1 MAEKKYSG
9 ALLLPPPLMDS
20 GGDMALCRRQ
30 NCGQSLFLQGSSG
43 FSLVEIMVA
52 MVIGMLGVIVMM
64 QVFAQFEG
72 QKRTT
77 TGGDDA
83 ISSGSIALY
92 NLQRDIQQAGWGISA
107 VNALGCYLSD
117 KTSGAVGE
125 KLIQGSAEIP
135 VAPVTINPRKKGI
148 NPSSTT
154 AGDFLIPPGDDN
166 TDTLLVFSGNSRQV
180 VEGVQILSN
189 HAATSTEYDVQTPKA
204 FALNDFVMV
213 APADPAAEGCMLYA
227 TKVTEAPVASVKV
240 GYGVALTA
248 GARLFQLGGAN
259 ASPTIRAYAIRD
271 SVLTVCDWRRADC
284 SDADKVTERDI
295 WMPLADNMVSLRAQ
309 YGVGYAW
316 ASVPASQPDVQV
328 EKWNQVLPGTT
339 TPVGGC
345 NMARIPALRLVL
357 MARSSQPEKEATL
370 PDPDRPTGSDWSW
383 MGNLDGSN
391 PTAAA
396 AVKIVFPD
404 PDSTWPKRWNFRY
417 KRFQSVVPLRN
428 VSSLG
433 VPQECR

>member
-1 MAEKKYSG
+1 
-9 ALLLPPPLMDS
+9 
-20 GGDMALCRRQ
+20 
-30 NCGQSLFLQGSSG
+30 
-43 FSLVEIMVA
+43 
-52 MVIGMLGVIVMM
+52 
-64 QVFAQFEG
+64 
-72 QKRTT
+72 
-77 TGGDDA
+77 
-83 ISSGSIALY
+83 
-92 NLQRDIQQAGWGISA
+92 
-107 VNALGCYLSD
+107 
-117 KTSGAVGE
+117 
-125 KLIQGSAEIP
+125 
-135 VAPVTINPRKKGI
+135 
-148 NPSSTT
+148 
-154 AGDFLIPPGDDN
+154 
-166 TDTLLVFSGNSRQV
+166 
-180 VEGVQILSN
+180 
-189 HAATSTEYDVQTPKA
+189 
-204 FALNDFVMV
+204 
-213 APADPAAEGCMLYA
+213 MLYA